1 MVIVFANQKGGVGK
15 TTSAVNLGAY
25 LADEGKKVLLVDF
38 DPQGNLS
45 SSVGC
50 DEFENGI
57 YDLLSESAEAGDCIY
72 ETEVENLFIMPTDTN
87 LAGGSIEMV
96 NAEDRESLLKTS
108 IEPLKEYFD
117 FIFIDCPPSL
127 GMLTINGLVAAD
139 KVVIPL
145 QCEYFALEGL
155 TQLMK
160 SIDMIRDSLNPKLE
174 LAGII
179 FTMFDS
185 RTRLAND
192 VVAEVKKFYPD
203 KVYETI
209 IPRNVRLSE
218 APSYSVPI
226 NLYDKLCVGA
236 KSYEKLAKE
245 LLSRG

>member
-1 MVIVFANQKGGVGK
+1 MVVVFANQKGGVGK

-25 LADEGKKVLLVDF
+25 IADTGKKVLLVDF

-50 DEFENGI
+50 SDFENGI
-57 YDLLSESAEAGDCIY
+57 YDLLSESAEASECIY
-72 ETEVENLFIMPTDTN
+72 ESEVENLYIMPTDTN

-96 NAEDRESLLKTS
+96 NVDDREFLLKNAL
-108 IEPLKEYFD
+108 EPLKEYFD

-127 GMLTINGLVAAD
+127 GMLTINGLVASD
-139 KVVIPL
+139 KVIIPL

-160 SIDMIRDSLNPKLE
+160 TIEMIQGSFNSDLE

-226 NLYDKLCVGA
+226 NLYDKLCIGA
-236 KSYEKLAKE
+236 RSYEKLAKE
-245 LLSRG
+245 LLERG